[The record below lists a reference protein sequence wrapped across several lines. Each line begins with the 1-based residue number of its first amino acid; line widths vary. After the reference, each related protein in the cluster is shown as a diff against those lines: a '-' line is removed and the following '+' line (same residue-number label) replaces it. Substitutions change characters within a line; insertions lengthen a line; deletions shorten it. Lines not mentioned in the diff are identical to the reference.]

1 MASIDLADAEPG
13 LQAWLDA
20 GFHGSM
26 GYMERHGLARAR
38 PAQLV
43 PGTVSIIT
51 ARMDYLP
58 RDVSKH
64 AFSSAQTP
72 EAVTC
77 TDTDTDKEAKQ
88 TWIDDEWQ
96 RLASPTAAVVSVYA
110 RGRDYH
116 KVVRQR
122 LQALAERLA
131 EVIGPFGHRVFCDS
145 APLLEVEL
153 ASRSGLGWR
162 GKHTLALH
170 RDGGSMFFLGEICT
184 DLSLPTTP
192 AVSGH
197 CGQCT
202 ACIDVCPT
210 QAIVAP

>member
-1 MASIDLADAEPG
+1 
-13 LQAWLDA
+13 
-20 GFHGSM
+20 M

-51 ARMDYLP
+51 ARLDYLP

-162 GKHTLALH
+162 GKHTLAPQPAHHACRQRPLRPVH
-170 RDGGSMFFLGEICT
+170 R
-184 DLSLPTTP
+184 
-192 AVSGH
+192 VH
-197 CGQCT
+197 
-202 ACIDVCPT
+202 
-210 QAIVAP
+210 